1 MASQPP
7 AGGYLQ
13 ANAAPPK
20 QRPKWGRIFA
30 LLLGMV
36 VVVWGGIEA
45 WQFVRV
51 TRSVGRLSN
60 ASPDVRSQAAADLG
74 AMKSRRAVP
83 ALIAALRD
91 GDATVRTAV
100 AQALGQI
107 GDPRAL
113 EPLLTALKSNVDPN
127 TSDDDHRAIGEALGG
142 LGKPALDPLMNL
154 LNDKDLGGYARA
166 GLVRMGGPAAD
177 SIAALLTSPD
187 QDLAI
192 EAAGMLGD
200 MKDKRGVGPLMAALR
215 TGNSDLRYSVVY
227 ALGEL
232 KDAQAVGPVEAVLR
246 GDASAENRRGA
257 AEALGVIGDAGAVDA
272 LIAATSDSDMKVR
285 QSAARALGNI
295 NDPRAA
301 NFLLDAFA
309 KHNWDLIAGASGFFI
324 RRGQPGTED
333 TLIEALNQTG
343 DEGMADVLLNSGNDK
358 LHHAAMDWAGKNDY
372 EINYEGGGK
381 PTTWGNTE

>member
-1 MASQPP
+1 MATVPP
-7 AGGYLQ
+7 RSAPPRSS
-13 ANAAPPK
+13 AAPAQGP
-20 QRPKWGRIFA
+20 RWGVIIA

-51 TRSVGRLSN
+51 TRSVGRLSSAN
-60 ASPDVRSQAAADLG
+60 PDARSQAAADLG
-74 AMKSRRAVP
+74 TMKSRRAVP
-83 ALIAALRD
+83 ALIVALHD
-91 GDATVRTAV
+91 GDATVCTTA

-107 GDPRAL
+107 DDPRAL

-127 TSDDDHRAIGEALGG
+127 TSDDEHRAIGEALGG
-142 LGKPALDPLMNL
+142 LGKPALDPLLSL
-154 LNDKDLGGYARA
+154 LSDDTLGGYARA
-166 GLVRMGGPAAD
+166 GLVKMGDPAVD
-177 SIAALLTSPD
+177 SIAALLQSPNH
-187 QDLAI
+187 DLAI
-192 EAAGMLGD
+192 EAAGMLGE
-200 MKDKRGVGPLMAALR
+200 MKDKRGVGPLLAALR

-232 KDAQAVGPVEAVLR
+232 KDAQAVGPVAAVLK

-257 AEALGVIGDAGAVDA
+257 ADALGAIGNAGAIDA
-272 LIAATSDSDMKVR
+272 LIAATSDSDTQVR
-285 QSAARALGNI
+285 LGSIMDQRAV
-295 NDPRAA
+295 

-309 KHNWDLIAGASGFFI
+309 KHNRDVIAGASEFYI

-333 TLIEALNQTG
+333 TLIEALNHTG

-372 EINYEGGGK
+372 EINYEPGGQQAN
-381 PTTWGNTE
+381 WGNSQ